1 MILLGIYYDFVQ
13 PFLYNA
19 YRIYYFLIIAYFLMS
34 WLPNVRDSS
43 VGAFIGKIVEPYLSP
58 FRKVIPA
65 IGVIDISSLIA
76 LIAFR
81 YVYYGIDAIFFYVFQ
96 LAN

>member
-1 MILLGIYYDFVQ
+1 MQ
-13 PFLYNA
+13 PVLFYS
-19 YRIYYFLIIAYFLMS
+19 YRIYYFLIIGYFLMS

-58 FRKVIPA
+58 FRKVIPP
-65 IGVIDISSLIA
+65 IGFIDISSLIA

-81 YVYYGIDAIFFYVFQ
+81 YVYYGIDSIFYYIFK
-96 LAN
+96 LAS

>member
-1 MILLGIYYDFVQ
+1 MAIYIDYIQ
-13 PFLYNA
+13 PLLYNI

-43 VGAFIGKIVEPYLSP
+43 VGVFLGKIVEPYLSP
-58 FRKVIPA
+58 FRKIIPP
-65 IGVIDISSLIA
+65 IGFIDISSLIA

-81 YVYYGIDAIFFYVFQ
+81 WVYYGIDSIFYYIFT
-96 LAN
+96 LAS